1 MVGELRGL
9 GFSLFGMTAMS
20 VSLITGLALVRSIS
34 PPPNEEIRRAAF
46 VGVGIGRAHG
56 SGVATRQNGSATK
69 QVFSHTQW
77 RSPT

>member
-20 VSLITGLALVRSIS
+20 DFLITGLALVRSIS

-56 SGVATRQNGSATK
+56 S
-69 QVFSHTQW
+69 
-77 RSPT
+77 